1 MRLAP
6 ASFSPPEQPT
16 ASPSNRENDLYNTR
30 KGLTLNPVFFR
41 HARCLLA
48 ATFLVVIAEF
58 AAGGELGKSPNRDR
72 SSRATQSVQAA
83 DPNAKS
89 LAALGTEYAHAIRP
103 LLTQYCLK
111 CHSTAKQTG
120 DLDLERFSKLDDV
133 RKATKVWLKVAEM
146 LDNGEMP
153 PQDAKQPNSTERKH
167 LRGWIDRYLHAEA
180 LAGAGD
186 PGPVVLRRLSNA
198 EYTYTV
204 RDLTKVDLNP
214 ARDFPTDGAAG
225 EGFTNT
231 GNALVMSPALLTKY
245 FDAGARS
252 PSMPSLCPMGFASRR
267 RIPAATGPTTCFR
280 KFALCIANTPTRPAD
295 RGSTCKA
302 SSLTPTTAAGCRSN
316 ATWPPRST

>member
-41 HARCLLA
+41 HVRCLVA

-72 SSRATQSVQAA
+72 SSRATQPVQAA

-180 LAGAGD
+180 GGGRD

-204 RDLTKVDLNP
+204 RDLTGVDLNP
-214 ARDFPTDGAAG
+214 PARLSHRRQAG

-245 FDAGARS
+245 FDAG
-252 PSMPSLCPMGFASRR
+252 GE
-267 RIPAATGPTTCFR
+267 
-280 KFALCIANTPTRPAD
+280 IAQHAV
-295 RGSTCKA
+295 
-302 SSLTPTTAAGCRSN
+302 LTPDGFRFSQSHSRGDWTNDLLAQPRPLSQIHRHGRRLAGQPARD
-316 ATWPPRST
+316 RF